1 MLSHDLAH
9 FHKGISF
16 DVPSAAVQVMSL
28 TLSYHAESNALFVH
42 RHRVKKIL
50 VVLVACVLLL
60 TSCGATIRPATV
72 TNPFSAGNTPTA
84 NPNAPPGNFLYTSSV
99 EAMFLAWVNNNG
111 ALSGQ
116 TQDAQYGTDSN
127 GNTIVNST
135 HSSFSGTLSNDQVSL
150 NFGGFLGYS
159 NTITGTYS
167 NNTLMLQFPTKDGGV
182 GTFVFVPGTS
192 DEFNTAV
199 STMQTT
205 ANNTNANAAASAATA
220 AAVQSQQ
227 QAVTDANKAVSNDL
241 SSLQSYVSSLNTDA
255 NFDSVFSGYAT
266 DWQSMQNDY
275 QTEVNDSK
283 NGCANGNYG
292 TVQSDAGT
300 VQSDEGSITSDDG
313 SYDSQK
319 ASIDGDY
326 SNTQHFISALKSDWQ
341 TLQQAVANN
350 ASGTSPSNYQQSDID
365 SAIASGNNA
374 LDNAGSVVKKAKQ
387 TRATYDNEANNLNNQ
402 AQALPGKMG
411 C

>member
-1 MLSHDLAH
+1 M
-9 FHKGISF
+9 
-16 DVPSAAVQVMSL
+16 
-28 TLSYHAESNALFVH
+28 
-42 RHRVKKIL
+42 KKIL
-50 VVLVACVLLL
+50 VALVACALLLLL
-60 TSCGATIRPATV
+60 TSCGPATNNTTSA
-72 TNPFSAGNTPTA
+72 TNQTAGSTPTA

-127 GNTIVNST
+127 GNSIVNST
-135 HSSFSGTLSNDQVSL
+135 HGSFTGTHSNDQVSL

-167 NNTLMLQFPTKDGGV
+167 NNTLTLHFPTKDGGV
-182 GTFVFVPGTS
+182 GTFVFVPATS

-199 STMQTT
+199 STMQNT
-205 ANNTNANAAASAATA
+205 ASNANANAAASAATA

-227 QAVTDANKAVSNDL
+227 QAVTDANTTVANDL
-241 SSLQSYVSSLNTDA
+241 SSLQYYVSNLKGNA
-255 NFDSVFSGYAT
+255 NFDSVFSGYAN

-275 QTEVNDSK
+275 LTEVNDSK

-292 TVQSDAGT
+292 TVQSDVGV

-326 SNTQHFISALKSDWQ
+326 GNTQHFISTLNSDWQ
-341 TLQQAVANN
+341 ALQQAVANN
-350 ASGTSPSNYQQSDID
+350 ASGTPPSNYQQSDID
-365 SAIASGNNA
+365 SAMMNIRRIQEIKARVEAAQQQGVMVQHVKAAPKAVLIKAAVEQANTTLMPSAPKAAIGDETAASDRSHETKDSHSNNMTIK
-374 LDNAGSVVKKAKQ
+374 G
-387 TRATYDNEANNLNNQ
+387 RI
-402 AQALPGKMG
+402 
-411 C
+411 